1 MKLQKTLWSLLFLL
15 MGVSFAKAQTQIT
28 DVSQLAT
35 NKYYTIKNS
44 RTGWAAVTTRTNWKD
59 AGMWTWVDLGYQTY
73 NVNTGASSSYTPT
86 NNSYWCFKE
95 RGSSRY
101 LYNYGLSKYINKDGS
116 LSDTPRD
123 PILIQEG
130 TGTYVDKFVLYFDT
144 SHFLNAGGNAQRAID
159 GWGPGGTVTGGTDD
173 AGNANI
179 ITEVGTIDEALYTV
193 TYNYTHDGTSL
204 HSDTYSL

>member
-44 RTGWAAVTTRTNWKD
+44 RTGWAATTSTVTLAGTYTRAT
-59 AGMWTWVDLGYQTY
+59 GMVTWTDLGYC
-73 NVNTGASSSYTPT
+73 NNGNPDSYTPQS
-86 NNSYWCFKE
+86 NSFWCFKE
-95 RGSSRY
+95 IDSSRY

-144 SHFLNAGGNAQRAID
+144 SHFLNAGGTGQRLCCPLHKRIVY
-159 GWGPGGTVTGGTDD
+159 GC
-173 AGNANI
+173 NI
-179 ITEVGTIDEALYTV
+179 ADLVSAR
-193 TYNYTHDGTSL
+193 
-204 HSDTYSL
+204 